1 MRIPDAKNV
10 LRVAFKKQRQV
21 LFVGSPGCG
30 KSAIVEQ
37 VAKEEGIDIQIIN
50 CSHLDPTDLNGLPI
64 RTGDKE
70 ADFAVFSDLKKLTTA
85 TKPLVAVFEE
95 IAQATTAVQAALM
108 QVWHPGIIGGIPIS
122 PHVTLV
128 ACANRAS
135 DKSGARA
142 VLEALKSRCD
152 TILSIDVT
160 LEDWEDWAVSN
171 HINAK
176 GIAFLRF
183 TSRVDGKNF
192 LNDWKPTVECTN
204 SPCPRSVVNAFKWID
219 EPEITGNVL
228 FECLKGA
235 AGEGF
240 ATELMAFLEVYEK
253 MPDPDYCIANPE
265 TVTIPDVTESPDVI
279 YALSGAVAR
288 LSEKKNYDNVLM
300 FAARLPKEFEV
311 LLVKDSIRG
320 NKKLVQQPGFQK
332 WIKANKEVLMGD

>member
-21 LFVGSPGCG
+21 LFIGSPGCG

-183 TSRVDGKNF
+183 TSRVDGKNL

-204 SPCPRSVVNAFKWID
+204 SPCPRSVVNAFKWLD
-219 EPEITGNVL
+219 EPAIQGNTL
-228 FECLKGA
+228 FECIKGA

-253 MPDPDYCIANPE
+253 MPDPAFCITNPE

-288 LSEKKNYDNVLM
+288 LSHKKNYDNVLM

>member
-171 HINAK
+171 KINTK

-204 SPCPRSVVNAFKWID
+204 SPCPRSVVNAFKWLD
-219 EPEITGNVL
+219 EPAIQGNTL
-228 FECLKGA
+228 FECIKGA

-253 MPDPDYCIANPE
+253 MPDPAFCITNPE

-288 LSEKKNYDNVLM
+288 LSHKKNYDNVLM

>member
-21 LFVGSPGCG
+21 LFIGSPGCG

-37 VAKEEGIDIQIIN
+37 VAEEEGIDIQVIN

-171 HINAK
+171 KINAK

-183 TSRVDGKNF
+183 TSRVDGKNL

-204 SPCPRSVVNAFKWID
+204 SPCPRSVVNAFKWLD
-219 EPEITGNVL
+219 EPTLIGNTL
-228 FECLKGA
+228 FECIKGA

-240 ATELMAFLEVYEK
+240 ATELMAFLDVYDK
-253 MPDPDYCIANPE
+253 MPDPAFCIANPE

-332 WIKANKEVLMGD
+332 WIKANKEVLMDD

>member
-160 LEDWEDWAVSN
+160 LEDWEDWAVGN
-171 HINAK
+171 GINAK

-219 EPEITGNVL
+219 EPAIQGNTL

-253 MPDPDYCIANPE
+253 MPDPEFCIKNPE
-265 TVTIPDVTESPDVI
+265 TVTIPSVTESPDVI

-288 LSEKKNYDNVLM
+288 LSEKKNYDNVLL
-300 FAARLPKEFEV
+300 FATRLPKEFEV

-320 NKKLVQQPGFQK
+320 NKKLVQEPGFQK
-332 WIKANKEVLMGD
+332 WIKANKEVLLGD